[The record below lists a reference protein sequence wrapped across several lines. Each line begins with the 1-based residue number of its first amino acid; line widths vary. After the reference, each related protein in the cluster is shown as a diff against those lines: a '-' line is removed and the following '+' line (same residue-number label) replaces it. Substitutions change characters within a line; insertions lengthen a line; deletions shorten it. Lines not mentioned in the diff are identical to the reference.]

1 MKFARLACG
10 ITTGANSAIDAWEAA
25 ERKHWHATP
34 PRGVPVFW
42 AGGSHGYGHVAIS
55 SGDWDCYSTDV
66 VVADQVRWCVMPLIR
81 WRWGLRYLGWT
92 EDLNGVS
99 LLL

>member
-81 WRWGLRYLGWT
+81 LRWGLRYLGWT